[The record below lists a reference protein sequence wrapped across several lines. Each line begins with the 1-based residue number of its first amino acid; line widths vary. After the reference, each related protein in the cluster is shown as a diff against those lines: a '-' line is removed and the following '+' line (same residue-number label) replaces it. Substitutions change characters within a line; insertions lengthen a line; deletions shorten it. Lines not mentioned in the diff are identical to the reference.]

1 MGLENVWIRTLGDG
15 LVRADQVIGIG
26 NHRTPALAGKPG
38 RWLVTISVAAPSG
51 HGTADSWNLTNL
63 HRTLA
68 QVDREP
74 RQAPDALARL
84 LAQLA
89 TVETAG
95 VVNPVTRDGDVR
107 FEFSRFDSER
117 PQAEPEPA
125 AESRIPVGI
134 G

>member
-1 MGLENVWIRTLGDG
+1 M
-15 LVRADQVIGIG
+15 
-26 NHRTPALAGKPG
+26 
-38 RWLVTISVAAPSG
+38 TISVAAPSG